1 MKYLKFLPKNLL
13 SRAVGRIMELEH
25 PEAVAQWARDT
36 FARYYRINL
45 DEAEKPLGEYPNI
58 AALFTRRLKPGL
70 RPIGEGVVHPCDG
83 KLTGVQEIKSDS
95 LLQAKGL
102 QYSLAELIG
111 RSDSVNASK
120 KYLGGLALTYY
131 LCPTDYHR
139 VHAPVD
145 AIVAKVTHV
154 PGTLWPVNE
163 ASVRWVP
170 QLFAVNERLVFHLS
184 TPLGVVLL
192 VMVGATN
199 VGKMTVS
206 FDSSIATNCGH
217 ILARND
223 CGKIRDFIYPRAE
236 IGRTVH
242 VAKGEELG
250 VFHMGSTVI
259 VLYPPAFSFA
269 GLPNKGPV
277 CMGQSV

>member
-83 KLTGVQEIKSDS
+83 KLTGVQEIKSDL

-111 RSDSVNASK
+111 LPDSVDASK
-120 KYLGGLALTYY
+120 NYFGGLALTYY

-139 VHAPVD
+139 VHAPID

-192 VMVGATN
+192 IMVGATN

-206 FDSSIATNCGH
+206 FDSSIATNCGR
-217 ILARND
+217 IWARNAR
-223 CGKIRDFIYPRAE
+223 GKIRDFIYPRAE